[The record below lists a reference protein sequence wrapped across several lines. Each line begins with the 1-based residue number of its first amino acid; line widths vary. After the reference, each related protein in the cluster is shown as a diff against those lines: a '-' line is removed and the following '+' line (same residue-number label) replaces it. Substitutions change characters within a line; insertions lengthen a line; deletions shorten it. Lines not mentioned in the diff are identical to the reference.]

1 MPYFSQPFWL
11 PGLFLVPVLYY
22 LYIRNLKRKRYEALR
37 FSRVSFFKSILGD
50 THNNRYPRT
59 LFLLSLIALSLL
71 FIGLADPH
79 IPLEEVKEGANVV
92 LVLDVSGSMAA
103 TDYPPDRLESA
114 KYAAGILLRELDA
127 DDYAGIVVFESGAT
141 SAAYLSPDRDR
152 VLRKLEAVSGRDGST
167 ALGDGL
173 ALGIDMAS
181 SIPGRNGV
189 VILLS
194 DGVQNA
200 GMIDPSEAVSYA
212 QSEGIR
218 VFTVGIGSTEPIV
231 SGYTWS
237 GEAEY
242 ASLDEATLQEI
253 ATATGGKYF
262 RSIDSGT
269 LNEIYAG
276 LTNEI
281 VRETKETSIAV
292 FFFTGAVVVLLLE
305 MYFRYGRR
313 RIIP

>member
-11 PGLFLVPVLYY
+11 PGLILVPVLYY
-22 LYIRNLKRKRYEALR
+22 LYIRNLKKKRYEAIR

-50 THNNRYPRT
+50 KPNSRYPRS
-59 LFLLSLIALSLL
+59 LFLLSLLALSLI
-71 FIGLADPH
+71 FIGLANPH

-103 TDYPPDRLESA
+103 TDYQPDRLESA
-114 KYAAGILLRELDA
+114 KHAAGILLHELDQS
-127 DDYAGIVVFESGAT
+127 DYAGIVVFESGAT
-141 SAAYLSPDRDR
+141 SVAYLSPDRDR
-152 VLRKLEAVSGRDGST
+152 VLRKLEAISGRDGST

-200 GMIDPSEAVSYA
+200 GMISPSEAVSFA

-218 VFTVGIGSTEPIV
+218 VFTVGIGSAHPVV

-237 GEAEY
+237 GEAEF
-242 ASLDEATLQEI
+242 ASLDEASLQEI

-269 LNEIYAG
+269 LDEIYAG
-276 LTNEI
+276 LTKEI
-281 VRETKETSIAV
+281 VREKIETSIAV
-292 FFFTGAVVVLLLE
+292 FFFAGAIFVLLLE
-305 MYFRYGRR
+305 MYFRYGGR